1 MNFLDFARVHGVDIP
16 LSKFHPSD
24 RIKRCGTVSKPKS
37 DNGAF
42 FWDGHRGWVMDW
54 ATGTKPIWWQDPDS
68 KPITDEEKQQWFK
81 ARAKGAE
88 ELKQRQQKAAD
99 QAEEAFSKARL
110 DSHPYLT
117 EKGFPNEFGLV
128 LENTLLI
135 PMRNFETNKV
145 QGYQAI
151 KKDGDKWEKKML
163 YGMRAKGAVMALGP
177 RTGEVWLV
185 EGYATALSVRAALR
199 QARILA
205 GVICC
210 FSAHNLVDT
219 AKALTASQTS
229 VFVFADN
236 DKSKTGEEAAIESF
250 CPWTMADTVGW
261 DANDLHQK
269 EGLFAVIDKIMT
281 LRLDY
286 V

>member
-1 MNFLDFARVHGVDIP
+1 
-16 LSKFHPSD
+16 
-24 RIKRCGTVSKPKS
+24 
-37 DNGAF
+37 
-42 FWDGHRGWVMDW
+42 MDW
-54 ATGTKPIWWQDPDS
+54 ATGTKPIWWQDPDA
-68 KPITDEEKQQWFK
+68 KPLSEEEKREWFK
-81 ARAKGAE
+81 LRAKGAE
-88 ELKQRQQKAAD
+88 ELKQRYQKAAA
-99 QAEEAFSKARL
+99 QAEEAFSKAQL

-128 LENTLLI
+128 IEETLLI
-135 PMRNFETNKV
+135 PMRNLETNKT

-151 KKDGDKWEKKML
+151 KKDGDRWEKKML
-163 YGMRAKGAVMALGP
+163 YGMKAKGAVLSLGP
-177 RTGEVWLV
+177 RMSEVWLV

-199 QARILA
+199 QAQIIA

-210 FSAHNLVDT
+210 FSANNLVET
-219 AKALTASQTS
+219 AKVLNSNPVNA
-229 VFVFADN
+229 FVFADN
-236 DKSKTGEEAAIESF
+236 DQSKTGEEAAIESF

-269 EGLFAVIDKIMT
+269 EGLFAVIEKIMA